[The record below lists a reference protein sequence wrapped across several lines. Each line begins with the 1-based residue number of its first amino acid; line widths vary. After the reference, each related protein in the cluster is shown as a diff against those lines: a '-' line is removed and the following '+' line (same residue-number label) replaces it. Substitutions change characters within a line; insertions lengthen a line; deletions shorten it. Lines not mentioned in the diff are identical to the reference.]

1 MLALVVQLF
10 TEQNAQM
17 KTLEERTNVVPDVRP
32 PWWAIDRYAKNGRE
46 CPGGQGDCPEPANEV
61 PNIPGIPI
69 SSIPFWEQLQVLL
82 YYPLDRILLLIIS
95 FWLFLSRVSGR
106 TVRVPNTTPEV
117 EVHEVNS
124 TPSRSKDRCRLYSAK
139 KDREREDTNR
149 TVSGASGR
157 RLQRELQKELRSKSK
172 DLGKYVEKSLEE
184 TQETHETRG
193 THFKH
198 FEKSP
203 SRRDASRVRRRSRS
217 ADRER
222 SSSDSSREVQRR
234 SQRTFE
240 ILCKQLPQTPPLH
253 HRSCWHDQVYYS
265 RSNSMWYHDYNQAI
279 CSPGCC
285 IQLLFL
291 HFYYRDPFLSMSL
304 GLHRLSICGRTRY
317 EDFHSGDDRMQR
329 ALRRHLQ
336 REEAMRQW
344 KIWKLWVS
352 TLCTSFSVPKFAGE
366 SVNFG
371 IFGFGSLH

>member
-1 MLALVVQLF
+1 MSCLLLKNASSAGNIRVAKFTRISMFLTLMFLCHTHSFSLPSHPRISCLNTMLALVVQLF

-95 FWLFLSRVSGR
+95 FWLFLSRVTGSR
-106 TVRVPNTTPEV
+106 TVRVPNNTPEV

-124 TPSRSKDRCRLYSAK
+124 TPSRSKDRCRIYSAK

-253 HRSCWHDQVYYS
+253 HRSCWHVTMS
-265 RSNSMWYHDYNQAI
+265 HVFFEAI
-279 CSPGCC
+279 L
-285 IQLLFL
+285 IKYL
-291 HFYYRDPFLSMSL
+291 
-304 GLHRLSICGRTRY
+304 
-317 EDFHSGDDRMQR
+317 
-329 ALRRHLQ
+329 
-336 REEAMRQW
+336 
-344 KIWKLWVS
+344 
-352 TLCTSFSVPKFAGE
+352 
-366 SVNFG
+366 
-371 IFGFGSLH
+371 